1 MNFIV
6 KYVESGDRINTS
18 TAVLILLS
26 ISFGVGYLFL
36 PLSFFVQQTLVCK
49 IERILTPA
57 V

>member
-1 MNFIV
+1 MIIIV
-6 KYVESGDRINTS
+6 NYVESGDRISSS

-49 IERILTPA
+49 FESLTA
-57 V
+57 